1 MKTKKII
8 SLLIILT
15 FIVSMSIPSFA
26 AKPVKSEITGS
37 ITIEKIVTGTSSI
50 TDYTVELYKIGKR
63 DMLTYVDEAS
73 VSVGASFTFVD
84 LPEGTYT
91 LVDDTDPDAIIEPAS
106 VKIWKKN
113 TEDIFTSTST
123 YSEPPPP
130 PPPTTYDYLALGDS
144 IATGTV
150 GIGSPTYSYVYQFND
165 YLSSVQENTT
175 FTNLAHDGDTSGDL
189 LNKLNNDSTFIDAV
203 EEAEI
208 ITISIGGNNLLDAG
222 NSPYFTSIN
231 TTIALANTI
240 KFESEYPAII
250 TRIASLNSEVD
261 IMVMTLYNPYNVSDG
276 SGSLY
281 DDDAYL
287 HTTTDIY
294 LSRINDAIE
303 VSGAYEYVDVVDVY
317 GTFDSYAESNDMDDI
332 TLFYDGWFW
341 RDPHPNQTGQ
351 NIIYSL
357 HESVYGSIH

>member
-1 MKTKKII
+1 MKMKRII

-15 FIVSMSIPSFA
+15 FIMSMAVPSFA
-26 AKPVKSEITGS
+26 GKPVKPEITGS
-37 ITIEKIVTGTSSI
+37 IAIEKAVIGDTIIESYDLVLYKNRKPYMPITILKNSSI
-50 TDYTVELYKIGKR
+50 Q
-63 DMLTYVDEAS
+63 LTE
-73 VSVGASFTFVD
+73 

-91 LVDDTDPDAIIEPAS
+91 LVDTTDPDAVIEPAS
-106 VKIWKKN
+106 IKIWKKN
-113 TEDIFTSTST
+113 TSGTFISTST
-123 YSEPPPP
+123 YSVIPPP

-144 IATGTV
+144 IATGTI

-165 YLSSVQENTT
+165 YLSGMQENTT
-175 FTNLAHDGDTSGDL
+175 FTNLANDGDTSGDL
-189 LNKLNNDSTFIDAV
+189 LDKLTNNNVFIAAV
-203 EEAEI
+203 KEAEL

-222 NSPYFTSIN
+222 NSPYFTSIS
-231 TTIALANTI
+231 TAIALANTI
-240 KFESEYPAII
+240 KFESEYPLII
-250 TRIASLNSEVD
+250 AKINSLNSEVE

-276 SGSLY
+276 SRSLY
-281 DDDAYL
+281 DDDAAL

-317 GTFDSYAESNDMDDI
+317 GAFDIYAKSNNMDDI

-351 NIIYSL
+351 NNIYDLHQGVYDSIIQ
-357 HESVYGSIH
+357 

>member
-1 MKTKKII
+1 MKTKRII

-15 FIVSMSIPSFA
+15 FIISMSIPSFA
-26 AKPVKSEITGS
+26 AKPVKPEITGT
-37 ITIEKIVTGTSSI
+37 ITVEKIVTGNGPES
-50 TDYTVELYKIGKR
+50 YEVELYQVVKKGK
-63 DMLTYVDEAS
+63 LKFVETGS
-73 VSVGASFTFVD
+73 VSESTNLIFEN

-91 LVDDTDPDAIIEPAS
+91 IIDTTDSDAVIEPATI
-106 VKIWKKN
+106 KIWKRN
-113 TEDIFTSTST
+113 TAGVFTSTST

-130 PPPTTYDYLALGDS
+130 PTSYDYLALGDS

-165 YLSSVQENTT
+165 YLSSEQENTT

-189 LNKLNNDSTFIDAV
+189 LYKLNNDTAFIDAV

-222 NSPYFTSIN
+222 NSPYFTSIDTTVAEEN
-231 TTIALANTI
+231 TSN
-240 KFESEYPAII
+240 FEEEYPLII
-250 TRIASLNSEVD
+250 AKINSLNSEVE

-317 GTFDSYAESNDMDDI
+317 GAFDAYAESNNMDDI

-341 RDPHPNQTGQ
+341 RDPHPNQAGQ
-351 NIIYSL
+351 NIIYEL
-357 HESVYGSIH
+357 HQGVYDYIH